1 MIICFCV
8 WRFETL
14 HLYERHALKMKEL
27 LCVSPFEKIALVAG
41 NTLSR
46 VESPKPI
53 FVELSLA
60 L

>member
-1 MIICFCV
+1 
-8 WRFETL
+8 
-14 HLYERHALKMKEL
+14 MKEL